1 MRHSLALADATV
13 PAPVTCGALPTKEL
27 MQERNPGVAAWRCQK
42 TGVASPFED
51 FLGSWLDVNIHRRS
65 LVALPARPSGLPCS
79 PLSPLPRLTS
89 VETTFPPLQASTELT
104 VIFRLTIVVP
114 QFQLGSATPK
124 LRLAVASHQSAAA
137 RCIHTERPYA

>member
-27 MQERNPGVAAWRCQK
+27 MQGQNPGVAAWRCRK
-42 TGVASPFED
+42 TGVASLFEN
-51 FLGSWLDVNIHRRS
+51 FLGSWLDVNVHRRS
-65 LVALPARPSGLPCS
+65 LVALPTRPSGLPCS

-89 VETTFPPLQASTELT
+89 VETIFPPLQASTELA
-104 VIFRLTIVVP
+104 VIFRLTIGVP
-114 QFQLGSATPK
+114 QFQLGSASSK
-124 LRLAVASHQSAAA
+124 LRLVVTSHQSAAS